1 MASEYVHLKIALEF
15 IKILEIYYNGYKYL
29 LTFIMKIVKN
39 LLITTK
45 LLFPVRNE
53 CAFYLENKT
62 RR

>member
-15 IKILEIYYNGYKYL
+15 IKILEISYNVYKYF
-29 LTFIMKIVKN
+29 LTFIMKIV
-39 LLITTK
+39 LITTK
-45 LLFPVRNE
+45 LLILVCNE

>member
-1 MASEYVHLKIALEF
+1 MASEYVHLKIALKF
-15 IKILEIYYNGYKYL
+15 IEILEISYVYKYF

-45 LLFPVRNE
+45 LLIPVRNE